1 MIVREHFELR
11 QTAVTVVA
19 EERFVPLAKHSIFES
34 RQVLERFIAVD
45 PFFRSTLEPY
55 QEGEDAPPLIKRMC
69 EAARAAQVGP
79 MAAVA
84 GAVAE
89 AAVEA
94 MVAAGATHALVD
106 NGGDIAMILDREVD
120 IGIYAGNSK
129 FSELAF
135 RFEPVDRVQGI
146 CTSSATVGP
155 SISFGIADAAIVIS
169 DDVALADACAS
180 MLGNQ
185 VRSDDD
191 GSLMRAV
198 EEVAKVMGVTGCAV
212 IVGDKI
218 AIKGQLPRI
227 VPTKGTSSR
236 ASRMLFP
243 MGDPENMS

>member
-11 QTAVTVVA
+11 ETAVTIVSD
-19 EERFVPLAKHSIFES
+19 ERYLPAAKRSIFDS
-34 RQVLERFIAVD
+34 RKVLERFIARD

-55 QEGEDAPPLIKRMC
+55 REGDDAPPLIRRMC
-69 EAARAAQVGP
+69 DAARAANVGP

-94 MVAAGATHALVD
+94 MVNAGSTHALID

-120 IGIYAGNSK
+120 IGIYAGNSR

-135 RFEPVDRVQGI
+135 RFEPVDHVMGV
-146 CTSSATVGP
+146 CTSSASVGP

-169 DDVALADACAS
+169 DNAALADACAT
-180 MLGNQ
+180 MLGNM
-185 VRSDDD
+185 VISNEDA
-191 GSLMRAV
+191 LLAEAV
-198 EEVAKVMGVTGCAV
+198 TRQMTVAGVVGCCA

-218 AIKGQLPRI
+218 AMKGVLPRM
-227 VPTKGTSSR
+227 VPAQGNIGRTSR
-236 ASRMLFP
+236 ILLGP
-243 MGDPENMS
+243 V